1 MYINGFFQS
10 NSECKYPNIYDY
22 SHNGLNITNNY
33 NHGAI
38 SYDINGL
45 SSTGGYKWIVIKLN
59 KYDNYYRFSDD
70 NSKNIIIKTSHYGY
84 KYIALND
91 INNFRDNYKLFKD
104 DIIGDL
110 VDIHNDVIGF
120 VTTKYINY
128 HNNPNTYD
136 DKIGNIKK
144 IISPLTKWIEHG
156 NLYNNMKLT
165 DLINNTD
172 ETATRYGCLVYD
184 PFNNEYGIYVDS
196 SRVINEL
203 YIYIG
208 IKNL

>member
-1 MYINGFFQS
+1 MHINGFFQS
-10 NSECKYPNIYDY
+10 NSQCKYPNIYDY
-22 SHNGLNITNNY
+22 SYNGLSITNNY

-38 SYDINGL
+38 SYDISGL
-45 SSTGGYKWIVIKLN
+45 SSANGYKWIVIKLN
-59 KYDNYYRFSDD
+59 KYDNYYKFSDN
-70 NSKNIIIKTSHYGY
+70 NSKNIMIKTSHCGY

-104 DIIGDL
+104 NIIEDL
-110 VDIHNDVIGF
+110 VDIHKDVIGF
-120 VTTKYINY
+120 VRTKYINY

-136 DKIGNIKK
+136 NKIGNIKK
-144 IISPLTKWIEHG
+144 IVSPFTKWIEYG

-165 DLINNTD
+165 DLINNTN
-172 ETATRYGCLVYD
+172 ETSTRYGCLVYD
-184 PFNNEYGIYVDS
+184 TLNNEYGIYVDS